1 MSSVEASWRWSL
13 TTAIAPVAWGSTY
26 FVTQE
31 FLPAGYP
38 LYGGA
43 IRALPAGLL
52 LLALRRQ
59 APSGAWWWRS
69 LVLGVLNVAAFFALI
84 YMSAQ
89 LLPSGLASTITAS
102 SPLMMMLV
110 AWALL
115 GQRPRLLMV
124 GASVLGAAGVV
135 LMVLTGTTH
144 VDLIGVAASAT
155 AILLSCVGFVLGTR
169 WGRDVD
175 ILASTSWQLIAGG
188 VLLLPFAVAV
198 EGAPPPL
205 HAASLFAFGYL
216 AVVATA
222 LAFCVW
228 FAGLRHLS
236 AGTVGVIGLLNP
248 VTGVVLGVVFA
259 AEVLSTRQIIG
270 IAMVLGGVLAGQ
282 LRPRDPAM
290 RRVRPVP
297 QAPPAPRPVPVPGG
311 SRASTHRE

>member
-1 MSSVEASWRWSL
+1 MEASWRWSL

-26 FVTQE
+26 FVTHE

-59 APSGAWWWRS
+59 APSGAWWWRAV
-69 LVLGVLNVAAFFALI
+69 VLGVLNVAAFFALL
-84 YMSAQ
+84 YVAAQ
-89 LLPSGLASTITAS
+89 LLPSSLAATITAA
-102 SPLMMMLV
+102 SPVMMMLV

-124 GASVLGAAGVV
+124 GAAVLGAAGVV

-144 VDLIGVAASAT
+144 VDPIGVAASAT
-155 AILLSCVGFVLGTR
+155 AMLLSAVGFVLSTR

-175 ILASTSWQLIAGG
+175 IMASTSWQLIAGG
-188 VLLLPFAVAV
+188 VLLLPVAVAV
-198 EGAPPPL
+198 EGAPPSL
-205 HAASLFAFGYL
+205 HAASLLAFGYL

-222 LAFCVW
+222 LAFSAW
-228 FAGLRHLS
+228 FAGLRHLH

-270 IAMVLGGVLAGQ
+270 IAMVLVGVLAGQ
-282 LRPRDPAM
+282 LRPRRSATRRQRPAAE
-290 RRVRPVP
+290 
-297 QAPPAPRPVPVPGG
+297 APPAALAVPVPGG
-311 SRASTHRE
+311 SRANTHRE